1 MSDQRTRRRRSFLFV
16 PGLRPDR
23 FAKALE
29 TGADVV
35 CIDLEDAVAP
45 DRKDESRDLSLPLY
59 HAHRTAKPEKAVR
72 INSART
78 PEGLA
83 DLLAILKLETLP
95 DAVVLPKVRSAD
107 EVRLVAD
114 LLRHRPEPIALYV
127 IIETAEGLENVA
139 SIALSDPSVVALFI
153 GAVDL
158 SAELRVKPSWNA
170 LAYARSRIVHAAAR
184 AEVAVLDVPYLTID
198 DDEGLRREAARS
210 AELGF
215 TGKALIHPNHIQAIH
230 EAFSPTSEDIAYA
243 RRVIAAYAESTT
255 GLAVVDGKLIE
266 KPVIREAERI
276 LANAEA
282 SGGLTAQR

>member
-1 MSDQRTRRRRSFLFV
+1 MSSLYTRRRRSFLFV

-35 CIDLEDAVAP
+35 CIDIEDAVAP
-45 DRKDESRDLSLPLY
+45 TRKDEARDLSLPLY
-59 HAHRTAKPEKAVR
+59 HEHRAAKAEKALR
-72 INSART
+72 INSVRT

-83 DLLAILKLETLP
+83 DLNALLKLETLP
-95 DAVVLPKVRSAD
+95 DAIVLTKVRTAD

-114 LLRHRPEPIALYV
+114 LLRHRPEEVGIYV

-139 SIALSDPSVVALFI
+139 AIAQADRSVVALFI

-158 SAELRVKPSWNA
+158 SAELRVRPTWDA
-170 LAYARSRIVHAAAR
+170 LFYARSRIVHAAAR
-184 AEVAVLDVPYLTID
+184 AEIDVLDVPYLTID
-198 DDEGLRREAARS
+198 DEEGLRREAQRS

-215 TGKALIHPNHIQAIH
+215 TGKALIHPTHIKTIH
-230 EAFSPTSEDIAYA
+230 DVFSPSPEEIAYA
-243 RRVIAAYAESTT
+243 RRVIAAYRESTT

-266 KPVIREAERI
+266 KPVIRGAERI

-282 SGGLTAQR
+282 A

>member
-1 MSDQRTRRRRSFLFV
+1 MTDLRARRRRSFLFV

-23 FAKALE
+23 FAKALD

-45 DRKDESRDLSLPLY
+45 DRKDESRSLSLPLY
-59 HAHRTAKPEKAVR
+59 HEHRAARPEKAVR
-72 INSART
+72 INSIRT
-78 PEGLA
+78 PEGLD
-83 DLLAILKLETLP
+83 DLTAILRLETP
-95 DAVVLPKVRSAD
+95 PQAIVLPKVRTAD
-107 EVRLVAD
+107 EVRIVAD
-114 LLRHRPEPIALYV
+114 LLRHRPEPIGIYV

-139 SIALSDPSVVALFI
+139 AIAQADPLVVALFI

-158 SAELRVKPSWNA
+158 SAELRVKPSWDP
-170 LAYARSRIVHAAAR
+170 LFYARSRIVHAAAR

-198 DDEGLRREAARS
+198 DEEGLRREATRS

-215 TGKALIHPNHIQAIH
+215 TGKALIHPTHIPVIH
-230 EAFSPTSEDIAYA
+230 AAFAPSEKEIDYA
-243 RRVIAAYAESTT
+243 RRVIAAYRESTT

-276 LANAEA
+276 LANAIDA
-282 SGGLTAQR
+282 